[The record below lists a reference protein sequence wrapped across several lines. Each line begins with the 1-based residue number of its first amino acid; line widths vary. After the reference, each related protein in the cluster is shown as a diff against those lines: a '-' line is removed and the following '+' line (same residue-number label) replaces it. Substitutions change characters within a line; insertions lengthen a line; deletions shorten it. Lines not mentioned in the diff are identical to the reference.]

1 MQEAKEQLQQVLVDN
16 PSSGHAWYT
25 LGEMAEETGDRAEAA
40 RCYEQGIKALG
51 MRLLSHCCQL
61 SRCLAL
67 QNLGRIKKSGKTT
80 NCYELGVKASDILLP
95 HISWFQLRP
104 LSMSG
109 FAMFA

>member
-25 LGEMAEETGDRAEAA
+25 LGEMAEETGDRSEAA

-51 MRLLSHCCQL
+51 MFLPSHRCQL
-61 SRCLAL
+61 GAFPMPGFAEFGEDQKVWEDNKLL
-67 QNLGRIKKSGKTT
+67 
-80 NCYELGVKASDILLP
+80 ELGIKASDILLP
-95 HISWFQLRP
+95 HISGL

-109 FAMFA
+109 FAMFE